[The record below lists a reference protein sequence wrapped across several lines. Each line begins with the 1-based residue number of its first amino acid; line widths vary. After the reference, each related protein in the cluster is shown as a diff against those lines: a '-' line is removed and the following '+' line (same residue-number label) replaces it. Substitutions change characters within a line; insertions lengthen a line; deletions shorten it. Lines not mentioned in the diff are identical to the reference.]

1 MSLELK
7 EIFNQCIYRQQKTSL
22 NTPPDTSKAR
32 LVTQV
37 AGGSLADY
45 LGIQKG
51 DYLLQLNGYDGINAN
66 VKLVPDQGVT
76 QRIEYYLPRTNE
88 ALVIETNGYP
98 MGIESERSPEG
109 IFLNYKGRYRRP
121 DDLYVM
127 WRSFGDDALIALA
140 IRWQNRKAQWLRKTL
155 PGVFKDMAMTEV
167 ELLFHGVALFENG
180 QTQNGMMFVGEFINN
195 YQHHHEMHFSGVAH
209 FYWYQELKAQGKQ
222 EEAIAVLKESYR
234 LAPVDR
240 IKRKMVLEGLMGI
253 DDQVEAKRIGHPFPL
268 NYQLPMLNRRD
279 TIVSLSEYLDELE
292 DHQLM
297 IVCALGGYRS
307 NGPYDQF
314 VRSYI
319 QVKQYFGDVFS
330 GVNVI
335 AGDYNNDWT
344 ESEREAIASGL
355 NVAVLYDES
364 NVVGEALES
373 AGSPDI
379 YILDY
384 KGVVVSECD
393 FERIS
398 DVWALYLKYRQKKVV
413 ELV

>member
-7 EIFNQCIYRQQKTSL
+7 ELFDQCICRQQKTPL
-22 NTPPDTSKAR
+22 DTLPETSKAR

-37 AGGSLADY
+37 ADGSLADY

-51 DYLLQLNGYDGINAN
+51 DYLLRLNGCDGINAN

-76 QRIEYYLPRTNE
+76 QHSEYYLPRTNE
-88 ALVIETNGYP
+88 VLALETNGYP

-109 IFLNYKGRYRRP
+109 ILLNYKGRYRRP
-121 DDLYVM
+121 NDLYVM
-127 WRSFGDDALIALA
+127 WRLFGDDALIALA
-140 IRWQNRKAQWLRKTL
+140 MRWQNRKALWLRKTL

-167 ELLFHGVALFENG
+167 ELLFHGVALCEND
-180 QTQNGMMFVGEFINN
+180 QAQDGMMFVGEFINN

-253 DDQVEAKRIGHPFPL
+253 DDQVVAERVGYPFPL
-268 NYQLPMLNRRD
+268 NYQLPMFNRRD

-314 VRSYI
+314 IRSYI

-335 AGDYNNDWT
+335 AGDYNNEWT
-344 ESEREAIASGL
+344 ESEREAIASDL
-355 NVAVLYDES
+355 NVAVLYDEA
-364 NVVGEALES
+364 NAVGEALES
-373 AGSPDI
+373 TASPDI
-379 YILDY
+379 HILDNQ
-384 KGVVVSECD
+384 GVVVSACD
-393 FERIS
+393 FERLS
-398 DVWALYLKYRQKKVV
+398 DVWALYLKYRQKKVG